1 MDELNNSENEIYK
14 TALKRNNSIDK
25 KLEKTKIRELSTDL
39 QLIGTKNDILIHIKG
54 GPSKNLINA
63 FFKSENVCDYCG
75 IEKSK
80 TIQLD
85 RAHCNKDKCDRVSL
99 LEIAIN
105 KHFINEFTPIKIK
118 DILRTFIKLHNEI
131 PLFTLCKKCHQTY
144 DK

>member
-1 MDELNNSENEIYK
+1 MDQLNNSENEIHK
-14 TALKRNNSIDK
+14 TALKRSHTINK
-25 KLEKTKIRELSTDL
+25 KLEKTRIKELHSEL
-39 QLIGTKNDILIHIKG
+39 QLVGSRDDILTHLKG

-63 FFKSENVCDYCG
+63 FFKTQNTCDYCG

-80 TIQLD
+80 SVQLD

-105 KHFINEFTPIKIK
+105 THFINEITPIKIK